1 MHKVYI
7 SEFIK
12 QVQSKGNHKVQCSKF
27 KVQSKSNMR
36 ELIKEIWSTSKRNKL
51 RTSLTGFAVAWGIF
65 MLIFLLGAGNGLIN
79 AQLQQSTRF
88 LANSMRVFPGET
100 SKAYKGLKEGRS
112 ITLNDRDILISN
124 ETYGQYVDDVGGRLE
139 QYNVN
144 INYGDNYVASQSLVG
159 VAPTH
164 PKIDKTE
171 LIAGRFINEID
182 MKDQRKNVVLSR
194 SQAKELSKDYRSLV
208 GKNVK
213 ISNLNFQ
220 VVGIYKDDESRNN
233 TEAFIAYSTI
243 KTIYAKG
250 DDAGSLE
257 FTIKNLKTQEDNEQ
271 FEKNY
276 RASINNNHQA
286 APDDDRTI
294 WLWNRYMD
302 NIQMNQGIAIMQTAL
317 WIVGLF
323 TLLSGIVGVSN
334 IMLITVKERTREFG
348 VRKAIGAKPWSI
360 LKLIITESIIITSFF
375 GYIGMVCGV
384 AANEIMDA
392 TIGHTTVDTGLFKAA
407 MFVNPTVGLGT
418 CIGATIA
425 IVIAGT
431 IAGLIPAIKA
441 ARIRP
446 IEALKAEE

>member
-1 MHKVYI
+1 
-7 SEFIK
+7 
-12 QVQSKGNHKVQCSKF
+12 
-27 KVQSKSNMR
+27 MR

-124 ETYGQYVDDVGGRLE
+124 QTYGQYVDDVGGRLE

-144 INYGDNYVASQSLVG
+144 INYGDNYVANQSLVG

-194 SQAKELSKDYRSLV
+194 SQAKELCKDYRSLV

-446 IEALKAEE
+446 IEALRAE

>member
-1 MHKVYI
+1 
-7 SEFIK
+7 
-12 QVQSKGNHKVQCSKF
+12 
-27 KVQSKSNMR
+27 MR

-51 RTSLTGFAVAWGIF
+51 RTTLTGFAVAWGIF

-112 ITLNDRDILISN
+112 ITLNDKDILISN
-124 ETYGQYVDDVGGRLE
+124 QTYGQYVDDVGGRLE
-139 QYNVN
+139 QNNVN

-171 LIAGRFINEID
+171 MIAGRFINEID
-182 MKDQRKNVVLSR
+182 MKEQRKNVVLSR
-194 SQAKELSKDYRSLV
+194 SQAKELCKDHRSLV

-233 TEAFIAYSTI
+233 TDAFIAYSTI

-446 IEALKAEE
+446 IEALRAE

>member
-1 MHKVYI
+1 
-7 SEFIK
+7 
-12 QVQSKGNHKVQCSKF
+12 
-27 KVQSKSNMR
+27 MR

-112 ITLNDRDILISN
+112 ITLNDKDILISN
-124 ETYGQYVDDVGGRLE
+124 KTYGQYVDDVGGRLE

-182 MKDQRKNVVLSR
+182 MKEQRKNVVLSR

-384 AANEIMDA
+384 AANEIMNA

-446 IEALKAEE
+446 IEALRAE

>member
-1 MHKVYI
+1 
-7 SEFIK
+7 
-12 QVQSKGNHKVQCSKF
+12 
-27 KVQSKSNMR
+27 MR

-112 ITLNDRDILISN
+112 ITLNDKDILISN
-124 ETYGQYVDDVGGRLE
+124 KTYGQYVDDVGGRLE

-182 MKDQRKNVVLSR
+182 MKEQRKNVVLSR
-194 SQAKELSKDYRSLV
+194 SQAKELCKDYHSLV

-257 FTIKNLKTQEDNEQ
+257 FTIKNLKTKEDNKQ

-286 APDDDRTI
+286 APDDERTI
-294 WLWNRYMD
+294 WLWNRYVD

-407 MFVNPTVGLGT
+407 MFVNPTVGIGT
-418 CIGATIA
+418 CIGATIT

-446 IEALKAEE
+446 IEALRAE

>member
-1 MHKVYI
+1 
-7 SEFIK
+7 
-12 QVQSKGNHKVQCSKF
+12 
-27 KVQSKSNMR
+27 MR

-112 ITLNDRDILISN
+112 ITLNDKDILISN
-124 ETYGQYVDDVGGRLE
+124 QTYGQYVDDVGGRLE

-182 MKDQRKNVVLSR
+182 MKEQRKNVVLSR
-194 SQAKELSKDYRSLV
+194 SQAKELCKDYRSLV

-257 FTIKNLKTQEDNEQ
+257 FTIKNLKTKEDNEK

-286 APDDDRTI
+286 APDDERTI

-302 NIQMNQGIAIMQTAL
+302 NIQMNQGISIMQTAL

-323 TLLSGIVGVSN
+323 TLLSGILVVSN

-407 MFVNPTVGLGT
+407 MFVNPTVGIGT
-418 CIGATIA
+418 CIGATIT

-446 IEALKAEE
+446 IEALRAE

>member
-1 MHKVYI
+1 
-7 SEFIK
+7 
-12 QVQSKGNHKVQCSKF
+12 
-27 KVQSKSNMR
+27 MR

-124 ETYGQYVDDVGGRLE
+124 QTYSQYVDDVGGRLE

-171 LIAGRFINEID
+171 MIAGRFINEID
-182 MKDQRKNVVLSR
+182 MKEQRKNVVLSR

-233 TEAFIAYSTI
+233 TDAFIAYSTI

-360 LKLIITESIIITSFF
+360 LKRIITESIIITSFF

-446 IEALKAEE
+446 IEALRAE

>member
-1 MHKVYI
+1 
-7 SEFIK
+7 
-12 QVQSKGNHKVQCSKF
+12 
-27 KVQSKSNMR
+27 MR

-112 ITLNDRDILISN
+112 ITLNDKDILISN
-124 ETYGQYVDDVGGRLE
+124 KTYGQYVDDVGGRLE

-257 FTIKNLKTQEDNEQ
+257 FTIKNLKTKKDNEQ

-286 APDDDRTI
+286 APDDERTI

-392 TIGHTTVDTGLFKAA
+392 TIGHTTIDTGLFKAA
-407 MFVNPTVGLGT
+407 MFVNPTVGIGT
-418 CIGATIA
+418 CIGATIT

-446 IEALKAEE
+446 IEALRAE

>member
-1 MHKVYI
+1 
-7 SEFIK
+7 
-12 QVQSKGNHKVQCSKF
+12 
-27 KVQSKSNMR
+27 MR

-112 ITLNDRDILISN
+112 ITLNDKDILISN
-124 ETYGQYVDDVGGRLE
+124 KTYGQYVDDVGGRLE
-139 QYNVN
+139 QYNLN

-182 MKDQRKNVVLSR
+182 MKEQRKNVVLSR
-194 SQAKELSKDYRSLV
+194 SQAKELCKDYRSLV

-233 TEAFIAYSTI
+233 TEAFIAYSTVKI
-243 KTIYAKG
+243 IYAKG

-257 FTIKNLKTQEDNEQ
+257 FTIKNLKTREDNQQ

-286 APDDDRTI
+286 APDDERTI

-407 MFVNPTVGLGT
+407 MFVNPTVGIGT
-418 CIGATIA
+418 CIGATIT

-446 IEALKAEE
+446 IEALRAE

>member
-1 MHKVYI
+1 
-7 SEFIK
+7 
-12 QVQSKGNHKVQCSKF
+12 
-27 KVQSKSNMR
+27 MR

-112 ITLNDRDILISN
+112 ITLNDKDILIIN
-124 ETYGQYVDDVGGRLE
+124 KTYGQYVDDVGGRLE

-182 MKDQRKNVVLSR
+182 MKEQRKNVVLSR

-286 APDDDRTI
+286 APDDERTI

-392 TIGHTTVDTGLFKAA
+392 TIGHTTIDTGLFKAA
-407 MFVNPTVGLGT
+407 MFVNPTVGIGT
-418 CIGATIA
+418 CIGATIT

-446 IEALKAEE
+446 IEALRAE

>member
-1 MHKVYI
+1 
-7 SEFIK
+7 
-12 QVQSKGNHKVQCSKF
+12 
-27 KVQSKSNMR
+27 MR

-112 ITLNDRDILISN
+112 ITLNDKDILISN
-124 ETYGQYVDDVGGRLE
+124 KTYGQYVDDVGGRLE

-182 MKDQRKNVVLSR
+182 MKEQRKNVVLSR
-194 SQAKELSKDYRSLV
+194 SQAKELCKDYRSLV
-208 GKNVK
+208 DKNVK

-257 FTIKNLKTQEDNEQ
+257 FTIKNLKTREDNKQ

-286 APDDDRTI
+286 APDDERTI

-407 MFVNPTVGLGT
+407 MFVNPTVGIGT
-418 CIGATIA
+418 CIGATIT

-446 IEALKAEE
+446 IEALRAE

>member
-1 MHKVYI
+1 
-7 SEFIK
+7 
-12 QVQSKGNHKVQCSKF
+12 
-27 KVQSKSNMR
+27 MR

-112 ITLNDRDILISN
+112 ITLNDKDILISN
-124 ETYGQYVDDVGGRLE
+124 KTYGQYVDDVGGRLE

-182 MKDQRKNVVLSR
+182 MKEQRKNVVLSR

-257 FTIKNLKTQEDNEQ
+257 FTIKNLKTREDNKQ

-286 APDDDRTI
+286 APDDERTI

-407 MFVNPTVGLGT
+407 MFVNPTVGIST
-418 CIGATIA
+418 CIGATIT

-446 IEALKAEE
+446 IEALRAE

>member
-1 MHKVYI
+1 
-7 SEFIK
+7 
-12 QVQSKGNHKVQCSKF
+12 
-27 KVQSKSNMR
+27 MR

-124 ETYGQYVDDVGGRLE
+124 QTYGQYVDDVGGRLE

-182 MKDQRKNVVLSR
+182 MKEQRKNVVLSR
-194 SQAKELSKDYRSLV
+194 SQAKELCKDYRSLV

-233 TEAFIAYSTI
+233 TEAFIAYSTVKI
-243 KTIYAKG
+243 IYAKG

-257 FTIKNLKTQEDNEQ
+257 FTIKNLKTREDNKQ

-407 MFVNPTVGLGT
+407 MFVNPTVGIGT
-418 CIGATIA
+418 CIGATIT

-446 IEALKAEE
+446 IEALRAE

>member
-1 MHKVYI
+1 
-7 SEFIK
+7 
-12 QVQSKGNHKVQCSKF
+12 
-27 KVQSKSNMR
+27 
-36 ELIKEIWSTSKRNKL
+36 
-51 RTSLTGFAVAWGIF
+51 

-112 ITLNDRDILISN
+112 ITLNDKDILISN
-124 ETYGQYVDDVGGRLE
+124 KTYGQYMDDVGGRLE

-182 MKDQRKNVVLSR
+182 MKEQRKNVVLSR
-194 SQAKELSKDYRSLV
+194 SQAKELCKDYRSLV

-257 FTIKNLKTQEDNEQ
+257 FTIKNLKTREDNKQ

-286 APDDDRTI
+286 APDDERTI

-418 CIGATIA
+418 CIGATIT

-446 IEALKAEE
+446 IEALRAE

>member
-1 MHKVYI
+1 
-7 SEFIK
+7 
-12 QVQSKGNHKVQCSKF
+12 
-27 KVQSKSNMR
+27 MR

-182 MKDQRKNVVLSR
+182 MKDQRKNMVLSR
-194 SQAKELSKDYRSLV
+194 SQAKELCKDYRSLV

-446 IEALKAEE
+446 IEALRAE

>member
-1 MHKVYI
+1 
-7 SEFIK
+7 
-12 QVQSKGNHKVQCSKF
+12 
-27 KVQSKSNMR
+27 MR

-124 ETYGQYVDDVGGRLE
+124 QTYGQYVDDVGGRLE

-194 SQAKELSKDYRSLV
+194 SQAKELCKDYRSLV

-257 FTIKNLKTQEDNEQ
+257 FTIKNLKTQKDNEQ

-334 IMLITVKERTREFG
+334 IMLIPVKERTREFG

-446 IEALKAEE
+446 IEALRAE

>member
-1 MHKVYI
+1 
-7 SEFIK
+7 
-12 QVQSKGNHKVQCSKF
+12 
-27 KVQSKSNMR
+27 MR

-112 ITLNDRDILISN
+112 ITLNDKDILISN
-124 ETYGQYVDDVGGRLE
+124 KTYGQYVDDVGGRLE

-220 VVGIYKDDESRNN
+220 VVGLYKDDESRNN
-233 TEAFIAYSTI
+233 TDAFIAYSTI

-257 FTIKNLKTQEDNEQ
+257 FTIKNLKTKEDNEQ

-286 APDDDRTI
+286 APDDERTI

-392 TIGHTTVDTGLFKAA
+392 TIGHTTIDTGLFKAA
-407 MFVNPTVGLGT
+407 MFVNPTVGIGT
-418 CIGATIA
+418 CIGATIT

-446 IEALKAEE
+446 IEALRAE

>member
-1 MHKVYI
+1 
-7 SEFIK
+7 
-12 QVQSKGNHKVQCSKF
+12 
-27 KVQSKSNMR
+27 MR

-124 ETYGQYVDDVGGRLE
+124 QTYGQYVDDVGGRLE

-182 MKDQRKNVVLSR
+182 MKEQRKNVVLSR
-194 SQAKELSKDYRSLV
+194 SQAKELCKDYRSLV

-233 TEAFIAYSTI
+233 TDAFIAYSTI

-257 FTIKNLKTQEDNEQ
+257 FTIKNLKTKEDNEK

-446 IEALKAEE
+446 IEALRAE

>member
-1 MHKVYI
+1 MHMNSSLFTLHSSLL
-7 SEFIK
+7 SE
-12 QVQSKGNHKVQCSKF
+12 V
-27 KVQSKSNMR
+27 
-36 ELIKEIWSTSKRNKL
+36 WSTSKRNKL

-124 ETYGQYVDDVGGRLE
+124 KTYGQYVDDVGGRLE

-182 MKDQRKNVVLSR
+182 MKEQRKNVVLSR
-194 SQAKELSKDYRSLV
+194 SQAKELCKDYRSLV

-407 MFVNPTVGLGT
+407 MFVNPTVGIGT

-446 IEALKAEE
+446 IEALRAE

>member
-1 MHKVYI
+1 
-7 SEFIK
+7 
-12 QVQSKGNHKVQCSKF
+12 
-27 KVQSKSNMR
+27 MR

-112 ITLNDRDILISN
+112 ITLNDKDILISN
-124 ETYGQYVDDVGGRLE
+124 KTYDQYVDDVGGRLE

-182 MKDQRKNVVLSR
+182 MKEQRKNVVLSR
-194 SQAKELSKDYRSLV
+194 SQAKELCKDYRSLV

-257 FTIKNLKTQEDNEQ
+257 FTIKNLKTKEDNEQ

-286 APDDDRTI
+286 APDDERTI
-294 WLWNRYMD
+294 WLWNRYVD

-407 MFVNPTVGLGT
+407 MFVNPTVGIGT
-418 CIGATIA
+418 CIGATIT

-431 IAGLIPAIKA
+431 IAGVIPAIKA

-446 IEALKAEE
+446 IEALRAE

>member
-1 MHKVYI
+1 
-7 SEFIK
+7 
-12 QVQSKGNHKVQCSKF
+12 
-27 KVQSKSNMR
+27 MR

-112 ITLNDRDILISN
+112 ITLNDKDILISN
-124 ETYGQYVDDVGGRLE
+124 KTYGQYVDDVGGRLE

-182 MKDQRKNVVLSR
+182 MKEQRKNVVLSR

-257 FTIKNLKTQEDNEQ
+257 FTIKNLKTKEDNKQ

-286 APDDDRTI
+286 APDDERTI

-375 GYIGMVCGV
+375 GYIGIVCGV

-407 MFVNPTVGLGT
+407 MFVNPTVGIGT
-418 CIGATIA
+418 CIGATIT

-446 IEALKAEE
+446 IEALRAE

>member
-1 MHKVYI
+1 
-7 SEFIK
+7 
-12 QVQSKGNHKVQCSKF
+12 
-27 KVQSKSNMR
+27 MR

-112 ITLNDRDILISN
+112 ITLNDKDILISN
-124 ETYGQYVDDVGGRLE
+124 KTYGQYVDDVGGRLE

-182 MKDQRKNVVLSR
+182 MKEQRKNVVLSR
-194 SQAKELSKDYRSLV
+194 SQAKELCKDYRSLV

-286 APDDDRTI
+286 APDDERTI

-418 CIGATIA
+418 CIGATIT

-431 IAGLIPAIKA
+431 IAGLIPAFKA

-446 IEALKAEE
+446 IEALRAE

>member
-1 MHKVYI
+1 
-7 SEFIK
+7 
-12 QVQSKGNHKVQCSKF
+12 
-27 KVQSKSNMR
+27 MR

-112 ITLNDRDILISN
+112 ITLNDKDILISN
-124 ETYGQYVDDVGGRLE
+124 KTYGQYVDDVGGRLE

-257 FTIKNLKTQEDNEQ
+257 FTIKNLKTREDNKQ

-286 APDDDRTI
+286 APDDERTI

-418 CIGATIA
+418 CIGATLT

-446 IEALKAEE
+446 IEALRAE

>member
-1 MHKVYI
+1 
-7 SEFIK
+7 
-12 QVQSKGNHKVQCSKF
+12 
-27 KVQSKSNMR
+27 MR

-112 ITLNDRDILISN
+112 ITLNDKDILISN
-124 ETYGQYVDDVGGRLE
+124 KTYGQYVDDVGGRLE

-144 INYGDNYVASQSLVG
+144 INYGENYVASQSLVG

-182 MKDQRKNVVLSR
+182 MKEQRKNVVLSR
-194 SQAKELSKDYRSLV
+194 SQTKELCKDYRSLV

-257 FTIKNLKTQEDNEQ
+257 FTIKNLKTKEDNEQ

-286 APDDDRTI
+286 APDDERTI
-294 WLWNRYMD
+294 WLWNRYVD

-407 MFVNPTVGLGT
+407 MFVNPTVGIGT
-418 CIGATIA
+418 CIGATIT

-446 IEALKAEE
+446 IEALRAE

>member
-1 MHKVYI
+1 
-7 SEFIK
+7 
-12 QVQSKGNHKVQCSKF
+12 
-27 KVQSKSNMR
+27 MR

-112 ITLNDRDILISN
+112 ITLNDKDILISN
-124 ETYGQYVDDVGGRLE
+124 KTYGQYVDDVGGRLE

-182 MKDQRKNVVLSR
+182 MKEQRKNVVLSR
-194 SQAKELSKDYRSLV
+194 SQPKELCKDYRFLV
-208 GKNVK
+208 GKNVM

-257 FTIKNLKTQEDNEQ
+257 FTIKNLKTREDNKQ

-286 APDDDRTI
+286 APDDERTI

-418 CIGATIA
+418 CIGATIT

-446 IEALKAEE
+446 IEALRAE

>member
-1 MHKVYI
+1 
-7 SEFIK
+7 
-12 QVQSKGNHKVQCSKF
+12 
-27 KVQSKSNMR
+27 MR

-124 ETYGQYVDDVGGRLE
+124 QTYGQYVDDVGGRLE

-194 SQAKELSKDYRSLV
+194 SQAKELCKDYRSLV

-250 DDAGSLE
+250 DDAGSLA

-446 IEALKAEE
+446 IEALRAE

>member
-1 MHKVYI
+1 
-7 SEFIK
+7 
-12 QVQSKGNHKVQCSKF
+12 
-27 KVQSKSNMR
+27 MR

-112 ITLNDRDILISN
+112 ITLNDKDILISN
-124 ETYGQYVDDVGGRLE
+124 KTYGQYVDDVGGRLE

-171 LIAGRFINEID
+171 LLAGRFINEID
-182 MKDQRKNVVLSR
+182 MKEQRKNVVLSR

-257 FTIKNLKTQEDNEQ
+257 FTIKNLKTKEDNEQ

-286 APDDDRTI
+286 APDDERTI

-407 MFVNPTVGLGT
+407 MFVNPTVGIGT
-418 CIGATIA
+418 CIGATIT

-446 IEALKAEE
+446 IEALRAE

>member
-1 MHKVYI
+1 
-7 SEFIK
+7 
-12 QVQSKGNHKVQCSKF
+12 
-27 KVQSKSNMR
+27 MR

-112 ITLNDRDILISN
+112 ITLNDKDILISN
-124 ETYGQYVDDVGGRLE
+124 KTYGQYVDDVGGRLE

-208 GKNVK
+208 SKNVK

-233 TEAFIAYSTI
+233 TDAFIAYSTI

-257 FTIKNLKTQEDNEQ
+257 FTIKNLKTKEDNEQ

-286 APDDDRTI
+286 APDDERTI

-392 TIGHTTVDTGLFKAA
+392 TIGHTTIDTGLFKAA
-407 MFVNPTVGLGT
+407 MFVNPTVGIGT
-418 CIGATIA
+418 CIGATIT

-446 IEALKAEE
+446 IEALRAE

>member
-1 MHKVYI
+1 
-7 SEFIK
+7 
-12 QVQSKGNHKVQCSKF
+12 
-27 KVQSKSNMR
+27 MR

-88 LANSMRVFPGET
+88 LANSIRVFPGET

-112 ITLNDRDILISN
+112 ITLNDKDILISN
-124 ETYGQYVDDVGGRLE
+124 KTYGQYVDDVGGRLE

-182 MKDQRKNVVLSR
+182 MKEQRKNVVLSR

-257 FTIKNLKTQEDNEQ
+257 FTIKNLKTKEDNEQ

-286 APDDDRTI
+286 APDDERTI

-407 MFVNPTVGLGT
+407 MFVNPTVGIGT
-418 CIGATIA
+418 CIGATIT

-446 IEALKAEE
+446 IEALRAE